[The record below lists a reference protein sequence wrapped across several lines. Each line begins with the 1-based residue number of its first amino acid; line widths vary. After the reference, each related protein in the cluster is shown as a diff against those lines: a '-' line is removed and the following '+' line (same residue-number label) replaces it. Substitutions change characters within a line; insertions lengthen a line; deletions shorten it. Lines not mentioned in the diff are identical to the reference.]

1 MAITKKATAAH
12 CILIERK
19 REKLQSAVEKQTNTE
34 NGTKKSCRSARRCCF
49 FRHDASDSSPTNVI
63 TTTNERGPKKPSTL
77 LCITTKVLG
86 KQILSGALHSHVVT
100 VFQTMH
106 FLKGQKNTATLG
118 QLHPS
123 RKGRTLRWS
132 KKTHQFC

>member
-49 FRHDASDSSPTNVI
+49 FVTMRQIPARQMSSPRQMKVD
-63 TTTNERGPKKPSTL
+63 PKIFNTPVQTAKSVGQTEFEWYPANSCGNGFL
-77 LCITTKVLG
+77 NH
-86 KQILSGALHSHVVT
+86 A
-100 VFQTMH
+100 FQEMTD
-106 FLKGQKNTATLG
+106 T
-118 QLHPS
+118 
-123 RKGRTLRWS
+123 
-132 KKTHQFC
+132 